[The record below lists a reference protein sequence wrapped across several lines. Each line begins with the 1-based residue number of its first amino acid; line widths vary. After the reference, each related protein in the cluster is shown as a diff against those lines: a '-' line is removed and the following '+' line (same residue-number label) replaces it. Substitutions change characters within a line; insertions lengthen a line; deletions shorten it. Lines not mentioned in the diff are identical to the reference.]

1 MKKLFAC
8 TAALA
13 LLTGACFALPA
24 SAEETTYRP
33 GDVDMDGKLTA
44 MDASLILDCYNALCV
59 HEPSPLT
66 DAQTALADSNGDGE
80 ITLYDALYVLVYGD
94 YLACDVNLDGVVDTK
109 DAELAAEA
117 YTAFQKEHPGEA
129 LTWKNI
135 DADFMLSPL
144 QVANFCV
151 QDMWNHTGN
160 FIISPQSIRSFCDTK
175 LNIPSGDVDLDG
187 TVSWGDVTSIFT
199 EYSQQ
204 CIKGDSVLNDLQK
217 ILADDDHDGAISI
230 QDVTTA
236 LSTYAD
242 AAVNHTH

>member
-1 MKKLFAC
+1 MKKLLTC

-13 LLTGACFALPA
+13 LLTGACFALPV

-94 YLACDVNLDGVVDTK
+94 YLARDVNLDGVVDTK

-187 TVSWGDVTSIFT
+187 TVSLDDVTAILTEYTQLCVEKDPTFNSLQTILADTNEDGVVSAGDVTAALCT
-199 EYSQQ
+199 YMD
-204 CIKGDSVLNDLQK
+204 GSVKPAQ
-217 ILADDDHDGAISI
+217 
-230 QDVTTA
+230 
-236 LSTYAD
+236 
-242 AAVNHTH
+242 

>member
-13 LLTGACFALPA
+13 LLTGACFTLPA

-33 GDVDMDGKLTA
+33 GDVDKDGKLTA

-94 YLACDVNLDGVVDTK
+94 YLACDVNLDGVVDAK

-187 TVSWGDVTSIFT
+187 TVSLDDVTAILT
-199 EYSQQ
+199 EYAQL
-204 CIKGDSVLNDLQK
+204 CVKNDSTFSPLQT
-217 ILADDDHDGAISI
+217 ILADTNDNGIVSAE
-230 QDVTTA
+230 DVTAA
-236 LSTYAD
+236 LCTYMEGSVKPAQ
-242 AAVNHTH
+242 

>member
-160 FIISPQSIRSFCDTK
+160 FIISPQSIRWFCNSK
-175 LNIPSGDVDLDG
+175 LNVPSGDVDLDG
-187 TVSWGDVTSIFT
+187 TVSLDDVTAILTEYTQLCVEKDPTFNSLQTILADTNEDGVVSAGDVTAALCT
-199 EYSQQ
+199 YMD
-204 CIKGDSVLNDLQK
+204 GSVKPVQ
-217 ILADDDHDGAISI
+217 
-230 QDVTTA
+230 
-236 LSTYAD
+236 
-242 AAVNHTH
+242 